1 MVFQSLNE
9 IFSELVKYT
18 PFDIEDEHKRVEYF
32 QEGFRYS
39 YEDAKMYVDMI
50 PEFHEYALD
59 KEFDLVMSD
68 LFTASKMHMTW
79 KEYRTGLTEYKSE
92 YPL

>member
-1 MVFQSLNE
+1 MKSFQNLSNILRSILKMNIKGSN
-9 IFSELVKYT
+9 IFRKA
-18 PFDIEDEHKRVEYF
+18 
-32 QEGFRYS
+32 S

-50 PEFHEYALD
+50 PEFHEYGLD